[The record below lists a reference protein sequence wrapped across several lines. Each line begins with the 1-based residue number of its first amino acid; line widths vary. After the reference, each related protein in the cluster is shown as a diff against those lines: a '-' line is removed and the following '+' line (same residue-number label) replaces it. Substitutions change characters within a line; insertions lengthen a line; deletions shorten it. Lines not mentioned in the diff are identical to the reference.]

1 MKRSR
6 SERRTLPA
14 DYLEPLVRAL
24 GDTSVLASIRRE
36 ELGPVAFQ
44 LALYFGVRRDPDTAS
59 ALGSVYDRLVA
70 DVTTAERS
78 GLASELAAAVR
89 GGATTALALL
99 PLLQRER
106 DAGVA
111 RDLALAF
118 ATGLAAEPSD
128 PIAGP
133 RALRALLDH
142 TEAGAVRAGIVG
154 ALLALGDARLRSL
167 LDGTWRTLD
176 PTDARALLALPR
188 SLSSLLEVEWLLDW
202 MEDADPTTFA
212 LLAGS
217 LAAAAGAGDHVLE
230 LEREL
235 PVPAGGESLTVLRQW
250 TVAEAGARLAP
261 RLRDLARRA
270 DRDGALDGV
279 FAAWGVRA

>member
-118 ATGLAAEPSD
+118 AT
-128 PIAGP
+128 GP